1 MSCHAAREL
10 DLLGYRDTAIHQL
23 DSRVKLLVA
32 LVFIVCVASF
42 PKYAVAALIPF
53 FAFPLVLGILGR
65 TPARLVLRILAV
77 ACPFAVLVGIFNPF
91 LDTAPAF
98 HIGTL
103 VIGAGWISF
112 ASILLRFVLS
122 VSMAL
127 VLISTTSLPGLL
139 HGLLQMRVPR
149 PFVTQLQFLYR
160 YLFLLVE
167 EGQGMA
173 RARALRD
180 PRRKHTSL
188 RLLKPLLAS
197 LLWRTW
203 DRADRV
209 YRSMKTRG
217 FQGDM
222 PTLRRDHLHASDL
235 AFLAG
240 GVAACLVARFLPL
253 TEWIGG
259 LVVKG
264 AA

>member
-10 DLLGYRDTAIHQL
+10 DLLGYGGTAIHRL

-32 LVFIVCVASF
+32 LVFIVCIASF
-42 PKYAVAALIPF
+42 SKYAVAAIVPF
-53 FAFPLVLGILGR
+53 FFLPLILGILGR
-65 TPARLVLRILAV
+65 TPARLVIRILAV
-77 ACPFAVLVGIFNPF
+77 ACPFAVLVGLFNPF
-91 LDTAPAF
+91 LDKSPALQ
-98 HIGTL
+98 IGAL
-103 VIGAGWISF
+103 IISAGWISF
-112 ASILLRFVLS
+112 VSILLRFLLS

-180 PRRKHTSL
+180 PRRKQTSL

-222 PTLRRDHLHASDL
+222 PTLRRDHLHASDI
-235 AFLAG
+235 AFLVS
-240 GVAACLVARFLPL
+240 GVAACLIARFLPL

-259 LVVKG
+259 FVVKG
-264 AA
+264 AS